1 MTDLDSINAVKAFLS
16 TSDDAVLGI
25 AQESGAV
32 VWINNKAA
40 EVLSLPARDSQK
52 GNADELILR
61 RESAFILDA
70 LPEDTI
76 FPKQIAFNHKD
87 GFTVGCIVI
96 SPPVAIG
103 NDPSLVLVRVARSEI
118 ESKVNQDRQ
127 QQKRDFILLR
137 LIRDRDLRVSDLNN
151 AVRIFIE
158 SATVGLEA
166 SRSGIMMFS
175 RNGRKLREHRVSRL
189 VRNGERKRAFTI
201 VDEHIDFFRQLR
213 EGRVLAFEN
222 LVMDS
227 IEKGFPS
234 ELLLSDSARAAMYA
248 PIRIEGELYGI
259 LIAEYDLGIRH
270 WTRDARLFLASLA
283 DQAETIIETK
293 AKNDALEAFARSE
306 RNQSDILNHIDAAV
320 ILHDLGSLEGMRCNN
335 RLYDILGYDQ
345 ANRPD
350 IPVMELLEKH
360 FSILRENAMVDLN
373 RHIDANA
380 VLPPEWKGV
389 RADGSVLWVG
399 ITSLPMEIDGRPLV
413 LTSIRDTT
421 RRKEVELR
429 LEYNMVLDSIFSEA
443 AISLAADWDHEIER
457 FVFDFGMA
465 IGSEFVLYC
474 EFTDDSPVSQEKT
487 ALWTRDGEGAFAGID
502 PEKVRIELKDFQD
515 RAIIDIDLFQEKRI
529 GDIVAAAPFSFAED
543 GEKGFIAIGIS
554 RQASL
559 TEDEKLAL
567 AKAAQMLKNARER
580 NKAELGLRSQ
590 KRLSELMVSN
600 MPVGVAFFDSNL
612 ILQRYNS
619 AYGDQLSAYTGID
632 MDKAVGQHYSTI
644 IPDAWPQVKPWI
656 NEILRKKGSE
666 NRFDF
671 PMTMLQDG
679 RLVQTYWNRSYSTIV
694 NDAGEVEGMLLLA
707 QDVTDRFR
715 AQRELQVNQ
724 LRLQNLMSNIPG
736 IIYRCSNSEDYPTEF
751 VSDGCLEIT
760 GYTPDELLARNAM
773 DFFGMAHPEDRDR
786 IQREVIATLA
796 RGKPLQTTFRIIDK
810 NEQER
815 FIWNRCQVVE
825 FSSSGPTVFEGLY
838 TDITE
843 RRRME
848 EAEMASRAKSEF
860 LATMSHE
867 IRTPMNGVI
876 GMTSLLME
884 TNLDSTQRQF
894 AESIQI
900 SAESLLSLINDILDF
915 SKIEAGKLELE
926 MLDFSLRDLLE
937 ETCDLLA
944 IRAQEK
950 GVELVLDIQGNIP
963 EAVNG
968 DPNRLRQILVNL
980 LGNAVKFTER
990 GEVKLSC
997 TIEKAKG
1004 DELLCRFSVQDTGI
1018 GISPERLARLFTPFY
1033 QGGASTAR
1041 RFGGSGLGLS
1051 ISKSLAEMMGGGVTA
1066 ESVELEGSTF
1076 VVRIALQRAKITDF
1090 DQPAFDQKFRGKK
1103 VILIVPN
1110 NSLRLV
1116 FERTLGNWGCI
1127 VNSYPRATEAIEGV
1141 RQYVKN
1147 NGAFDVAIIDQ
1158 YLPDSS
1164 GEGLVAGIRIAD
1176 GNLDLP
1182 VILLTN
1188 IGALITQAN
1197 ASLEHVM
1204 PLAKPIKQTRLAASL
1219 LKAFGLARNPTAQ
1232 MESNSFKAWEEEKNT
1247 WKGLRILLA
1256 EDNAINQKV
1265 VSGVLAKTGCVID
1278 AVGTGRDA
1286 VNALIEKEYDIVLM
1300 DCQMPEM
1307 DGYEA
1312 TTIIRGMDS
1321 PVLNPNV
1328 PIIALTANAM
1338 IGDKERC
1345 LAVGM
1350 NAYVSKPIIPAN
1362 LFEVIR
1368 KFCSLERG
1376 G

>member
-1 MTDLDSINAVKAFLS
+1 MTDLESINAVKAFLS

-25 AQESGAV
+25 ARESCRV
-32 VWINNKAA
+32 VWINNKAG
-40 EVLSLPARDSQK
+40 EVLSLPARDSEK
-52 GNADELILR
+52 GNEGELTLR
-61 RESAFILDA
+61 RESAFILQP
-70 LPEDTI
+70 LPEGSI

-87 GFTVGCIVI
+87 GFTVGCIVV

-103 NDPSLVLVRVARSEI
+103 AEPSLILVRIARSEI

-127 QQKRDFILLR
+127 QQKRDAILLR
-137 LIRDRDLRVSDLNN
+137 LIRDRNLRVSDLNY
-151 AVRIFIE
+151 VVKTFIE
-158 SATVGLEA
+158 SAMLGLEA

-175 RNGRKLREHRVSRL
+175 RSGKKLREHRVSRL
-189 VRNGERKRAFTI
+189 VRNGDRKRAFTI
-201 VDEHIDFFRQLR
+201 AQEHADFFRQLR

-234 ELLLSDSARAAMYA
+234 ELLLSTSARAGLYA

-270 WTRDARLFLASLA
+270 WSRDERLFIASLA
-283 DQAETIIETK
+283 DQAETIVETK

-306 RNQSDILNHIDAAV
+306 RNQRDILNHIDAAV
-320 ILHDLGSLEGMRCNN
+320 ILHDPDSLNGMRCNS
-335 RLYDILGYDQ
+335 RLYDILGYSQ
-345 ANRPD
+345 ENHPD

-360 FSILRENAMVDLN
+360 FSVLRENALVDLN
-373 RHIDANA
+373 RQIDANA

-389 RADGSVLWVG
+389 RADGSGLWVG
-399 ITSLPMEIDGRPLV
+399 ITSLPIEIDGRPLI

-429 LEYNMVLDSIFSEA
+429 LEYNMVLDSIFNEA
-443 AISLAADWDHEIER
+443 AISLATDWDHQIDR
-457 FVFDFGMA
+457 FVADFGMA

-474 EFTDDSPVSQEKT
+474 EFTDDTVIGPDKT
-487 ALWTRDGEGAFAGID
+487 AMWRRSQDGPFAELD
-502 PEKVRIELKDFQD
+502 PEKVRAELRVCQD
-515 RAIIDIDLFQEKRI
+515 RAIVDINLFEEKRI
-529 GDIVAAAPFSFAED
+529 GDIVAAAPFSFAEG

-554 RQASL
+554 GKASL
-559 TEDEKLAL
+559 TEDEKLATV
-567 AKAAQMLKNARER
+567 KAAQMLRNARER
-580 NKAELGLRSQ
+580 NKAELGLKKQ
-590 KRLSELMVSN
+590 KRLSDLMVSN

-612 ILQRYNS
+612 ILQRYND
-619 AYGDQLSAYTGID
+619 AYCEQLKSYTGVDIE
-632 MDKAVGQHYSTI
+632 KAVGQHYSTI

-656 NEILRKKGSE
+656 SEILRKKGSE

-679 RLVQTYWNRSYSTIV
+679 RRVQTYWNRSYSTIV
-694 NDAGEVEGMLLLA
+694 NDAGEVEGMLLLS

-736 IIYRCSNSEDYPTEF
+736 IIFRCSNSRGYPTEF

-760 GYTPDELLARNAM
+760 GYSPEELLSRNAM
-773 DFFGMAHPEDRDR
+773 DFFGMAVAEDRER
-786 IQREVIATLA
+786 ILREVYLTLA
-796 RGKPLQTTFRIIDK
+796 KGKPLQTTFRIIDK
-810 NEQER
+810 NGQER

-825 FSSSGPTVFEGLY
+825 FSSGGPTVFEGLY

-884 TNLDSTQRQF
+884 TKLDSTQRQF

-950 GVELVLDIQGNIP
+950 GVELVLDVEGVIP

-997 TIEKAKG
+997 AIEG
-1004 DELLCRFSVQDTGI
+1004 TNGNDLLCRFSVQDTGI
-1018 GISPERLARLFTPFY
+1018 GISPERLERLFTPFY

-1051 ISKSLAEMMGGGVTA
+1051 ISKSLAEMMGGGISA
-1066 ESVELEGSTF
+1066 DSVELEGSTF
-1076 VVRIALQRAKITDF
+1076 TARVALQRAKITDF
-1090 DQPAFDQKFRGKK
+1090 DRLALDDKFRNRK
-1103 VILIVPN
+1103 VILVVPN
-1110 NSLRLV
+1110 DSLRSVL
-1116 FERTLGNWGCI
+1116 ERTLGSWGCV
-1127 VNSYPRATEAIEGV
+1127 VNSYPRATEAIDSIREH
-1141 RQYVKN
+1141 VKN
-1147 NGAFDVAIIDQ
+1147 QSTFDVAIVDQ

-1164 GEGLVAGIRIAD
+1164 GEGLVAGIRVAD

-1204 PLAKPIKQTRLAASL
+1204 PLAKPIKQSRLGASL

-1232 MESNSFKAWEEEKNT
+1232 MENNSFKAWKEEKCT

-1265 VSGVLAKTGCVID
+1265 VAGVLAKTGCLID

-1286 VNALIEKEYDIVLM
+1286 VNALMEKEYDIVLM

-1312 TTIIRGMDS
+1312 TNIIRGADS
-1321 PVLNPNV
+1321 PVLNPNI

-1368 KFCSLERG
+1368 KFCSLERIG
-1376 G
+1376 